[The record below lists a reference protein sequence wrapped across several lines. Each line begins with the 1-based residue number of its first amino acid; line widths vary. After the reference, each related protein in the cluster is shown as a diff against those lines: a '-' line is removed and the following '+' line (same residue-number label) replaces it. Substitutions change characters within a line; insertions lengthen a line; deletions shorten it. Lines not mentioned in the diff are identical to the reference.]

1 MPTYGTLEAKNRFS
15 ELIER
20 AERGEEVVITRHGKP
35 VVKFHVIGGAEEQ
48 RERAREALERIKRR
62 SNRIKTGMTNDEI
75 MAYIREGR
83 R

>member
-20 AERGEEVVITRHGKP
+20 AERGEEVVVTRHGKP
-35 VVKFHVIGGAEEQ
+35 VVRISAVNALSDEKRKHAADAIEWI
-48 RERAREALERIKRR
+48 RA
-62 SNRIKTGMTNDEI
+62 NRPKTGISIEEI
-75 MAYIREGR
+75 KEMINEGR